1 MRLFHGFL
9 EDNPRIP
16 MKSLSKP
23 YSSRNLERHLR
34 KPFSALSTANIFLLT
49 FYSRSRIHGRAISL
63 RFLGIVLRV
72 LNIQCL
78 QYKPLSN

>member
-1 MRLFHGFL
+1 MRLFHDFS

-16 MKSLSKP
+16 MKSLPKP

-34 KPFSALSTANIFLLT
+34 KPSPLPLSTANISLLI
-49 FYSRSRIHGRAISL
+49 FYSRSRIHGRTL

-78 QYKPLSN
+78 QYKPVSN